1 MLMEDMKEFEKE
13 LMVEDSE
20 NILNTYK
27 PTKNITDNVSID
39 INTFLFITSPK
50 KSCHCNNPLNYCCTL
65 SATLFNLPSSI
76 VLASALNS
84 ASV

>member
-1 MLMEDMKEFEKE
+1 MEDMKEFEKE

-20 NILNTYK
+20 NILNTYN

-50 KSCHCNNPLNYCCTL
+50 KELSHCNNSL
-65 SATLFNLPSSI
+65 
-76 VLASALNS
+76 
-84 ASV
+84 